1 MFLLIISEFKKNWRL
16 SEKFSDEKKNPHVW
30 KCCSEVGKGGLK
42 MGAFRGLQ
50 GNVNI
55 TGSFSA
61 RTDCT
66 CTCTDCTCTFIV
78 CMCEYVYSV
87 AVFCGVLL

>member
-1 MFLLIISEFKKNWRL
+1 MNLRKTGDCQRSLVMKKRILMFGNVAV
-16 SEKFSDEKKNPHVW
+16 N
-30 KCCSEVGKGGLK
+30 GKDGLK

-66 CTCTDCTCTFIV
+66 CTFIV